1 MPQGKSSIGR
11 FCEGYEFK
19 PKKSLGQNFLIDKN
33 IAAKIIACSGVAKGK
48 VVIEVGPGTGALT
61 QGLLEAGAKVF
72 AVEIDN
78 RLYGVL
84 EEKFGHNKNFS
95 LKKCD
100 ILDVNLSDFDLKEK
114 AILLGN
120 LPFYISSQIIAKF
133 LTQSQRLEAIFVT
146 IQKELAQR
154 LVSPAGTRETGSLSL
169 FAQFFSRPEILFT
182 IKKTCFRPV
191 PKVDASFVSFLLK
204 KPQEFEVTDKVIL
217 LQIIRS
223 AFKYRRK
230 TIINAL
236 SNSFDKASL
245 KAAFANSGVDSLKR
259 PEALTL
265 NEYIKLS
272 DCLKAN
278 KVS

>member
-1 MPQGKSSIGR
+1 MSEIKSSR
-11 FCEGYEFK
+11 SSFPHAYEFR

-33 IAAKIIACSGVAKGK
+33 VAEKIIRYAGIAEGK
-48 VVIEVGPGTGALT
+48 TVIEVGPGTGALT
-61 QGLLEAGAKVF
+61 KMLLDAGAKVF

-78 RLYGVL
+78 RLYGIL
-84 EEKFGHNKNFS
+84 EEKFGYNKNFS

-100 ILDVNLSDFDLKEK
+100 ILDLELSDFNLKGK
-114 AILLGN
+114 AVLIGN

-133 LTQSQRLEAIFVT
+133 LPQSDSIEAIFVT
-146 IQKELAQR
+146 IQKELGER
-154 LVSPAGTRETGSLSL
+154 LISPAGSRDTGSLSL
-169 FAQFFSRPEILFT
+169 LAQFFSKPEILFT

-204 KPQEFEVTDKVIL
+204 DSHELETTEREKLFL
-217 LQIIRS
+217 IIRS

-230 TIINAL
+230 TIFNAL
-236 SNSFDKASL
+236 ANSFEAPFL

-265 NEYIKLS
+265 DEYIKLAE
-272 DCLKAN
+272 CLKD
-278 KVS
+278 K